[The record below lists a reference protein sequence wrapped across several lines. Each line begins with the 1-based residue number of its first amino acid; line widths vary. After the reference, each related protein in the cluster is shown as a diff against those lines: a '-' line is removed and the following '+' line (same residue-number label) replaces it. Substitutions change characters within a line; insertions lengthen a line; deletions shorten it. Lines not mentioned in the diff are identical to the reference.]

1 MGYSRRGTFAQATRG
16 HSSVA
21 SDVHRRHG
29 DATLRWMRHMVSH
42 THRPEQSVPLADEL
56 SAVFARMSGLL
67 LSEETVETSLGL
79 LSSLAQETVPGS
91 SGAGVS
97 ILDERR
103 RRSAG
108 STDARVRHAD
118 NLQYELDEGPCLAA
132 TATRELVRI
141 DDLAED
147 ARWPRW
153 AAAVAP
159 LGLRAAL
166 SAPLVAGNG
175 SMGAIKVYADRPGTF
190 DRHSEQLLTL
200 FSAQAAILVANVQT
214 HERAKRLSEGMREAF
229 RGRDTV
235 SVAKGILMGRHS
247 VDEDAAFA
255 MLMARSEQE
264 GAPLVQ
270 AAQAVIDSAGRRR
283 R

>member
-1 MGYSRRGTFAQATRG
+1 VSSMHRRGE
-16 HSSVA
+16 S
-21 SDVHRRHG
+21 
-29 DATLRWMRHMVSH
+29 L
-42 THRPEQSVPLADEL
+42 PLTDEL

-79 LSSLAQETVPGS
+79 LSSLARETVPGS

-108 STDARVRHAD
+108 STDDRVRHAD

-132 TATRELVRI
+132 TATRELIRI
-141 DDLAED
+141 DDLAAD
-147 ARWPRW
+147 RRWPRW
-153 AAAVAP
+153 ASAVSP
-159 LGLRAAL
+159 MGLRAAM
-166 SAPLVAGNG
+166 SAPLVAGDG
-175 SMGAIKVYADRPGTF
+175 AMGAIKVYADAPGTF

-229 RGRDTV
+229 RARDMI

-247 VDEDAAFA
+247 VDQDTAFA
-255 MLMARSEQE
+255 MLMSRSEQDD
-264 GAPLVQ
+264 GSLVQ
-270 AAQAVIDSAGRRR
+270 IAQGIVDSAGRRR

>member
-1 MGYSRRGTFAQATRG
+1 
-16 HSSVA
+16 
-21 SDVHRRHG
+21 
-29 DATLRWMRHMVSH
+29 VSH
-42 THRPEQSVPLADEL
+42 VRRASQNLPLTAEL

-97 ILDERR
+97 ILDDRR

-108 STDARVRHAD
+108 STDARVRRAD
-118 NLQYELDEGPCLAA
+118 SLQYELDEGPCLAA
-132 TATRELVRI
+132 TAARELIRV

-147 ARWPRW
+147 PRWPRW
-153 AAAVAP
+153 AAAVTP
-159 LGLRAAL
+159 LGLRASM
-166 SAPLVAGNG
+166 SAPLVAGDG
-175 SMGAIKVYADRPGTF
+175 SLGAIKVYADQPRTF

-214 HERAKRLSEGMREAF
+214 YERAKRLSEGMREAF
-229 RGRDTV
+229 RGRDAV
-235 SVAKGILMGRHS
+235 SIAKGILMGRHS
-247 VDEDAAFA
+247 VDEDTAFA
-255 MLMARSEQE
+255 MLMSRAEQD
-264 GAPLVQ
+264 GTPLVQ
-270 AAQAVIDSAGRRR
+270 AAQSIIDSAGRRR

>member
-1 MGYSRRGTFAQATRG
+1 LTA
-16 HSSVA
+16 
-21 SDVHRRHG
+21 
-29 DATLRWMRHMVSH
+29 
-42 THRPEQSVPLADEL
+42 EL

-97 ILDERR
+97 ILDEHR

-108 STDARVRHAD
+108 STDARVRQAD
-118 NLQYELDEGPCLAA
+118 SLQYELDEGPCLAA
-132 TATRELVRI
+132 AVGRELIRV

-147 ARWPRW
+147 PRWPRW
-153 AAAVAP
+153 GAAVAP
-159 LGLRAAL
+159 LGLRAAM
-166 SAPLVAGNG
+166 SAPLVAGDG
-175 SMGAIKVYADRPGTF
+175 SMGAIKVYADRPRTF
-190 DRHSEQLLTL
+190 DHHSEQLLTL

-214 HERAKRLSEGMREAF
+214 NERAKRLSEGMRAAF
-229 RGRDTV
+229 RDRDAV

-247 VDEDAAFA
+247 VDEDTAFA
-255 MLMARSEQE
+255 MLMSRAEQD
-264 GAPLVQ
+264 GTALVRASQ
-270 AAQAVIDSAGRRR
+270 GIIDSAGRRR